1 MSEQYNLLSILQDLS
16 TGVVVINTN
25 EEIVFV
31 NQVAE
36 SILMKNKNELLGAS
50 CHDCLRMSVCEKN
63 CIFRRTMELGTSQYL
78 GIDCQYMTPDNQPQ
92 DLHISSAVVKDSSQK
107 VVSIVLFINK
117 IESSVFKKQDAPTV
131 QIGDFCSCSSAMEKI
146 FAYFSKM
153 ANVDTTVLI
162 TGETGTGKEIL
173 AKTLHQSGPRGRGP
187 FIAINCGAF
196 PEQLLE
202 SELFGYKV
210 GAFTG
215 AVRDKPG
222 RFALANGGTLF
233 LDEIGE
239 ISVSMQ
245 VSLLR
250 VIQERTY
257 EPLGAV
263 KTEKTDI
270 RIIAATNRNLEEMVR
285 QGKFRNDLFYRIN
298 VLHID
303 IPPLRTR
310 PEDILLLSE
319 HIIRRLNISMGR
331 NIFGLGKAT
340 RQIFLNY
347 HWPGNVRELENVL
360 EQSMVFCSGSLIEPE
375 HLPESLLNQDQT
387 DKEELAVNVTTISQM
402 RKDTEMQAIEAAL
415 EQCHGNKRL
424 AAELLGIH
432 PSSLYRKLKNIQEDV

>member
-1 MSEQYNLLSILQDLS
+1 MFEQYNHFSILQGLS
-16 TGVVVINTN
+16 TGVIVINTR

-31 NQVAE
+31 NETAE
-36 SILMKNKNELLGAS
+36 SILMKNKAALLGTR
-50 CHDCLRMSVCEKN
+50 CHDSLQMSICGRN
-63 CIFRRTMELGTSQYL
+63 CIFQRTLELGISQYL
-78 GIDCQYMTPDNQPQ
+78 GINCQYMTPDNQTR

-107 VVSIVLFINK
+107 VISIVLFIN
-117 IESSVFKKQDAPTV
+117 ELENASFNKQDPPTF

-146 FAYFSKM
+146 FAHFKRM
-153 ANVDTTVLI
+153 ASVDTTVLI
-162 TGETGTGKEIL
+162 TGETGTGKEVL
-173 AKTLHQSGPRGRGP
+173 AKTLHQSGPRNRGP

-196 PEQLLE
+196 PDQLLE
-202 SELFGYKV
+202 SELFGYKA

-215 AVRDKPG
+215 AIRDKPG

-257 EPLGAV
+257 EPLGGI
-263 KTEKTDI
+263 KSEKTDI
-270 RIIAATNRNLEEMVR
+270 RIVAATNRNLEEMVQ

-310 PEDILLLSE
+310 PEDTLLLSE

-331 NIFGLGKAT
+331 NITGLAKST

-347 HWPGNVRELENVL
+347 SWPGNVRELENVL
-360 EQSMVFCSGSLIEPE
+360 EQSMVFCSGTQIEPE
-375 HLPESLLNQDQT
+375 HLPDKLLKENQTGKDDPVT
-387 DKEELAVNVTTISQM
+387 NATTISQM
-402 RKDTEMQAIEAAL
+402 RKDTEIQAIETAL
-415 EQCHGNKRL
+415 DQCHGNKRL

-432 PSSLYRKLKNIQEDV
+432 PSSLYRKLKSIQEDA